1 MEQTWLQKVPK
12 QLMLYKMKGDVRDLT
27 FFKRKKQAQ
36 GDTTY

>member
-12 QLMLYKMKGDVRDLT
+12 QHNAYKMKGDVRDLT
-27 FFKRKKQAQ
+27 FFKGKKQAQ

>member
-1 MEQTWLQKVPK
+1 MEQTWLKKAPK
-12 QLMLYKMKGDVRDLT
+12 LHNAYKMKGDVHDLT